1 MANTLTNLIT
11 DLYRALDV
19 VSREL
24 VGFIP
29 AVTLDSGVEEAAIG
43 ETVYSYVAPAA
54 TASNVTAAN
63 VVPDNGDQT
72 FGNKTIAITKSR
84 YVPIRWNG
92 EQTKQM
98 NHASGWSNMR
108 DSQFQQ
114 AFRTL
119 TNEMETDL
127 ASLNDKTSRAYGTAG
142 TTPFATTLAD
152 TAQAKKI
159 LDDNGAPPGERSFVM
174 DTTAGASM
182 RTLTQLTHV
191 NEAGDS
197 GLLRQGILGNVHGFD
212 MRESAQVEQAVTSG
226 TGSSATTDNAGYAIG
241 ATTLTLASAGTGT
254 IIAGD
259 VIVITGDANKYVVVT
274 GDTDVSNGGTVVI
287 AAPGLRVAITT
298 SATAITVQAA
308 STRNMAFSRNA
319 IVLATRAPARP
330 DGPTLDVQSEMIVD
344 PRTGMAFELNVYPLY
359 RSFKYELAIAW
370 GFGNMKPEHSLI
382 ALG

>member
-127 ASLNDKTSRAYGTAG
+127 ASLNDQASRAYGDGG
-142 TTPFATTLAD
+142 TTPFASSLAD
-152 TAQAKKI
+152 TAQLKKI
-159 LDDNGAPPGERSFVM
+159 LDDNGAPPGTRSVVM
-174 DTTAGASM
+174 DTTAGAAM
-182 RTLTQLTHV
+182 RV
-191 NEAGDS
+191 NTVLGSVNTSGDEN
-197 GLLRQGILGNVHGFD
+197 LLRQGILGNVHGFD
-212 MRESAQVEQAVTSG
+212 IRESGQVEQLIASG
-226 TGSSATTDNAGYAIG
+226 TGASATTDNAGYAIG
-241 ATTLTLASAGTGT
+241 ATVITLASAGTGT
-254 IIAGD
+254 ILVGD
-259 VIVITGDANKYVVVT
+259 VIVITGDANMYVVAS
-274 GDTDVSNGGTVVI
+274 GDADVSGGGTI
-287 AAPGLRVAITT
+287 TLQEPGLKVAITT
-298 SATAITVQAA
+298 SATAITVEEA
-308 STRNMAFSRNA
+308 STRNMAFSRDA
-319 IVLATRAPARP
+319 MVLATRAPARP
-330 DGPTLDVQSEMIVD
+330 DGPTLDVQTEMIVD

-370 GFGNMKPEHSLI
+370 GFGNMKPEHT
-382 ALG
+382 ALLLG